1 MISIVVAIYNIES
14 LLHYCID
21 SILNQDDSNWEL
33 ILVNDGSTDDSL
45 TICRKYAELDS
56 RISVVDK
63 TNGGLSSARNAGI
76 LVAHGD
82 WVMFI
87 DGDDYILPNT
97 ISTLNK
103 LIGLAYKDIDLVQ
116 YGYTEVAGYKS
127 AVKIEG
133 SISYD
138 KITDREEMF
147 NRLLSIGGE
156 AASGCTKLIR
166 HDLASKLLFK
176 EGIIHEDEEFTTR
189 LLFNINA
196 VAYTEF
202 RPYMY
207 VRRSNSITTTSFNTK
222 RLDIIH
228 IMLDRIEMLRNSGL
242 MDMAEKF
249 RLKLIRSL
257 NLLYLAA
264 SAVKDSDSC
273 SIIIRELNC
282 QLRNCNINQLGMSK
296 TEQYK
301 YMLTRIGFPMLKS
314 EAIIRRWLNKQ
325 VRYE

>member
-147 NRLLSIGGE
+147 NRLL
-156 AASGCTKLIR
+156 
-166 HDLASKLLFK
+166 
-176 EGIIHEDEEFTTR
+176 
-189 LLFNINA
+189 
-196 VAYTEF
+196 
-202 RPYMY
+202 
-207 VRRSNSITTTSFNTK
+207 
-222 RLDIIH
+222 
-228 IMLDRIEMLRNSGL
+228 
-242 MDMAEKF
+242 
-249 RLKLIRSL
+249 
-257 NLLYLAA
+257 
-264 SAVKDSDSC
+264 
-273 SIIIRELNC
+273 
-282 QLRNCNINQLGMSK
+282 
-296 TEQYK
+296 
-301 YMLTRIGFPMLKS
+301 
-314 EAIIRRWLNKQ
+314 
-325 VRYE
+325 